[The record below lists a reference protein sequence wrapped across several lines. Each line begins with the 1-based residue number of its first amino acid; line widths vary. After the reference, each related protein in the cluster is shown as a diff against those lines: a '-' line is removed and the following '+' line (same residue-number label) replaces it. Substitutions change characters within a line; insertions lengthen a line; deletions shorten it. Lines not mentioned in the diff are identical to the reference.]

1 MEINKGWLISKGACT
16 AGIDW
21 FANQGKTDGIEIVKQ
36 LILECQYQWANWLIV
51 RLLDSKK
58 KKIQYAIF
66 AAELV
71 IDVFERKYPT
81 DPRPRRAIEAAR
93 IHLNNPTAENK
104 AATADAAYAAYAAA
118 DAAYAAANAAYAAA
132 NADNAAYAAANAAPI
147 NFIKLAKKC
156 LKY

>member
-1 MEINKGWLISKGACT
+1 MEINKGWLISKGACK

-21 FANQGKTDGIEIVKQ
+21 FVNQDKTDGIEIVKQ

-81 DPRPRRAIEAAR
+81 DNRPRKAIEAAR
-93 IHLNNPTAENK
+93 MYLNNPTAENK
-104 AATADAAYAAYAAA
+104 AATADAAVYAADAAAAYAAYAGA
-118 DAAYAAANAAYAAA
+118 DAAYAAARNDIYEK
-132 NADNAAYAAANAAPI
+132 I
-147 NFIKLAKKC
+147 IKFGISLAEDK
-156 LKY
+156 